1 MCLPSDTDVRP
12 QVGSYFG
19 ATLCTLDQGGVTVAL
34 LVGAPSHY
42 DGRRGG
48 RVHVYRWKEV
58 RGAPPLGPPPTL
70 GTQKVGGTL
79 LGGNTSPGILGD
91 HGGLKPRTMGWG

>member
-48 RVHVYRWKEV
+48 RVH
-58 RGAPPLGPPPTL
+58 
-70 GTQKVGGTL
+70 
-79 LGGNTSPGILGD
+79 
-91 HGGLKPRTMGWG
+91 M

>member
-58 RGAPPLGPPPTL
+58 RRGQGHTRSTARLSVICAAGPWREGVPAP
-70 GTQKVGGTL
+70 VCR
-79 LGGNTSPGILGD
+79 GNKSIISC
-91 HGGLKPRTMGWG
+91 KASS